1 MISHSHIC
9 LSAVHKFLSYYF
21 PFSNMLTSFRWQ
33 QSITAS
39 FFLFSFLTKVHF
51 LSLTVAKSNICI
63 TFCSVKYSDVDEN
76 GIVHMML
83 CRVIMGNV
91 EIVHPGSKQH
101 RPSSDYFDSGVDD
114 LKNPQ
119 HYIVWDMNL
128 NRHIYS
134 EFVVTIKMPSITK
147 GN

>member
-1 MISHSHIC
+1 
-9 LSAVHKFLSYYF
+9 
-21 PFSNMLTSFRWQ
+21 
-33 QSITAS
+33 
-39 FFLFSFLTKVHF
+39 
-51 LSLTVAKSNICI
+51 
-63 TFCSVKYSDVDEN
+63 VKYSDVDEN

-147 GN
+147 DSLVTQEDCQNSSDVSLVVNSPDCLSEVRCFTWGVNKIVLLHYSLLLLSYKQVPLLEQQERAVIQIV